1 MRLSVYSLKKVLY
14 QGEASSINCKTAL
27 GEITILNNHRPLL
40 SVLKE
45 GDIVVLDGKKQ
56 EHFLPVK
63 SGFLEV
69 NKENQVR
76 MIVEE

>member
-1 MRLSVYSLKKVLY
+1 MKLSVYSLKKILY
-14 QGEASSINCKTAL
+14 QGEASSINCQTVS
-27 GEITILNNHRPLL
+27 GEITILEHHRPLL
-40 SVLKE
+40 SMLKE
-45 GDIVVLDGKKQ
+45 GVLRILDGKKQ

-69 NKENQVR
+69 NKDSQVR